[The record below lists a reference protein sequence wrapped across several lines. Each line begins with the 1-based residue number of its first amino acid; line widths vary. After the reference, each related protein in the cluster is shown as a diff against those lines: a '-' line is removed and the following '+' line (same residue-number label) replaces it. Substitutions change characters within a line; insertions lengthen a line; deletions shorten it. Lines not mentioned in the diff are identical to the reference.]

1 MVATAADRQPG
12 RLDRRELRAA
22 VLEAANAARGNGVGD
37 AATVIAYHGVTAL
50 PAVLLSCLGLIVA
63 VGGRGAVDGLL
74 SRAASV
80 LPPDAISL
88 LRGTLERAVEHRSGG
103 IVFAAAGILV
113 AVWSAMS
120 AMRAVMRGL
129 NRAYG
134 VEERRGTVRRL
145 GTAFGMLAL
154 TVAAAC
160 LTAGLLALGPIFSGW
175 LGRTLGHPDATR
187 IVWWTAQWP
196 LTLAG
201 LAVVVGGMLA
211 LGPDTRRRPW
221 RVIGEGAAVAVAAWI
236 ALSLL
241 LAVYV
246 AHFGSYNKVW
256 GSLSAI
262 VVTMVWMRFS
272 ALALLFGAEVDA
284 ALERGRS
291 ALAASG
297 HMSPVNHGSAPASPP
312 GATTARR
319 SR

>member
-1 MVATAADRQPG
+1 MVATAADRQHR

-22 VLEAANAARGNGVGD
+22 LLEAANAARGNAVGD
-37 AATVIAYHGVTAL
+37 AATVIAYYGVTAL

-74 SRAASV
+74 SRATSV

-113 AVWSAMS
+113 AVWSATS

-134 VEERRGTVRRL
+134 VEEKRGTVQRL
-145 GTAFGMLAL
+145 ATAVGMLAL

-160 LTAGLLALGPIFSGW
+160 LTAGLLALGPVLSSW
-175 LGRTLGHPDATR
+175 LGRALGHPDATR

-196 LTLAG
+196 LTVAG
-201 LAVVVGGMLA
+201 LAVVVGGILA
-211 LGPDTRRRPW
+211 LGPDTGRQPW
-221 RVIGEGAAVAVAAWI
+221 RVISEGAAVAVVAWI

-246 AHFGSYNKVW
+246 AHFGSYNKAW
-256 GSLSAI
+256 GSLAAI

-284 ALERGRS
+284 AVER
-291 ALAASG
+291 
-297 HMSPVNHGSAPASPP
+297 
-312 GATTARR
+312 RR
-319 SR
+319 KG